1 MRLFE
6 DFVDTVKDIDSD
18 EKNSSE
24 VVSVNDNIVDYGIE
38 DGDNITILTV
48 NSTYGGDKIKSN
60 VIKDVY
66 DIIYFLDNNPFV
78 SGVDEPTFTDSV
90 NKNELTFKEYIN
102 NVPDRY
108 EIRYLV
114 NIRFSHTIEDVW
126 RAMTFIFS
134 LNNFLQNKT
143 NCMNQG
149 AFDKGRVRFEFL
161 DHFFRNK
168 NKKGYELDRGTFQT
182 MWRALYNFL

>member
-24 VVSVNDNIVDYGIE
+24 VVSVNDNIIDYGIE

-78 SGVDEPTFTDSV
+78 SGVDEPTFTD
-90 NKNELTFKEYIN
+90 
-102 NVPDRY
+102 
-108 EIRYLV
+108 
-114 NIRFSHTIEDVW
+114 
-126 RAMTFIFS
+126 
-134 LNNFLQNKT
+134 
-143 NCMNQG
+143 
-149 AFDKGRVRFEFL
+149 
-161 DHFFRNK
+161 
-168 NKKGYELDRGTFQT
+168 
-182 MWRALYNFL
+182 